1 MNKKKLQDIISTS
14 IYFLIVVFIT
24 FFIIKYVAQRTEVIG
39 SSMEPTLMEGD
50 NLIVD
55 KVSFKLRDPNRG
67 EIVVFPYRDGSGVYY
82 VKRVVGMPGETIW
95 IPGDG
100 KVYIDGE
107 PLEEDYL
114 VAGTQKGGIAIT
126 PITLGE
132 DEYFLLGDNRK
143 NSVDSRNESVGIVKR
158 HEIIGKVILRMWPI
172 RDGIFLWNK

>member
-1 MNKKKLQDIISTS
+1 MNKKKLKDMISMS

-24 FFIIKYVAQRTEVIG
+24 FLIIKYVAQRTEVIG
-39 SSMEPTLMEGD
+39 CSMDPTLKEHD

-55 KVSFKLRDPNRG
+55 KLSFRLREPNRG

-100 KVYIDGE
+100 KVYIDGKV
-107 PLEEDYL
+107 LEEDYL
-114 VAGTQKGGIAIT
+114 VEGTEKGGIAIT

-132 DEYFLLGDNRK
+132 DEYFLLGDNRD
-143 NSVDSRNESVGIVKR
+143 NSIDSRNEKVGIVKR
-158 HEIIGKVILRMWPI
+158 NEIIGKVILRIWPLH
-172 RDGIFLWNK
+172 DGIILWNK